1 MCWEFCTP
9 PIRGVRNSV
18 PLPLEVSGIL
28 YPSLG
33 ILYPLGPPNNDSPLY
48 INTYTKRRR
57 WTAQISSPFAWRC
70 RRCGTRQSCCLES
83 FFGPLPWDAHHVCR
97 RKPWLLYTETQ
108 SYWQLHAYSTSKASM
123 PKRTREPRNISAPS
137 VKLWTAQ
144 VLLHLDPLP
153 EPKYQA
159 LPLT

>member
-1 MCWEFCTP
+1 MCREFCTP

-57 WTAQISSPFAWRC
+57 WTAQISSLVGREILSVNV
-70 RRCGTRQSCCLES
+70 GTWNSAVFDGES
-83 FFGPLPWDAHHVCR
+83 VLGD
-97 RKPWLLYTETQ
+97 
-108 SYWQLHAYSTSKASM
+108 
-123 PKRTREPRNISAPS
+123 RTVGVEVESHGGA
-137 VKLWTAQ
+137 
-144 VLLHLDPLP
+144 DPL
-153 EPKYQA
+153 EAA
-159 LPLT
+159 LVAQPHVRTVALCHGEVVVLA